1 MPIPPRRTGPAAT
14 SAASTSTPNF
24 LTSSQ
29 PSVPRPTAR
38 PTANNSPNRPP
49 PRAAHQTLPTNLERG
64 VSTPARQQHDHSS
77 SANDHGA
84 ASVSPTANN
93 HNRRRLTTGE
103 LSSSTTQVLLK
114 LFAWSMGK
122 RQMQQES
129 RSSNSSRSR
138 MLFLGASQFPIRF
151 RMWSHETIEL
161 VCARSMTLAQIK
173 KQVLEKRDNGRADP
187 DALLA
192 LQLKH
197 VPIGCDWSPE
207 ALAALAPIDERSTL
221 ESVRSIAA
229 ERLRNLT
236 PTMLVER
243 VPFTEPRITDDVHN
257 EIEGMTRSLIT
268 THKMPWKDTPSEAYA
283 DEVQYFRRCMAKLR
297 ADERRMRQSGELHY
311 EIQRRA
317 TVDLQNLPTSA
328 EQLLIDVRMPLTA
341 SKANVF
347 KVASRDESADAFLL
361 RCFKKHYERVMP
373 QRSAYDFALKR
384 TGVGEYLTGSA
395 PMLSF
400 DYVRR
405 CVLGGQRADF
415 TVVERAAVPELRS
428 PREPLAESHTYAELA
443 EDGGWRIEHRDVSIG
458 AVAWHHL
465 TSLSIFDMREQR
477 LRVRVVG
484 VERLNSSGTQ
494 FWEMDERTRK
504 ALAFDGA
511 ALHVAAQ
518 IYHGGVPLGD
528 EKPRRTRDITKSAN
542 PRWGDWLEFDLSLSN
557 VPRGARLCFTLY
569 ADGEAIGWVN
579 MQLFDFQHRLL
590 AGAHSAALW
599 ANGAANPIG
608 TCVPNMMPAVPTLE
622 VCFDTF
628 ALPVVYPTHNE
639 YEMLPPTPAPPPQ
652 SANAPVLAL
661 TAKDPLYQLTNDD
674 RRLLWQARALAH
686 TLPAMIPKLLLACRY
701 DDRAQVQQMR
711 RELRSWPL
719 LRPELALEILDASF
733 ADPLVRQYAV
743 VCVDQFSDSQLSD
756 ILLQLVQA
764 LKYESA
770 HNSALARM
778 LLRRALRSV
787 AIAHQLFWYL
797 KSEMHVVHI
806 ALRFGLLM
814 EAYLNGNDTHLVE
827 LVEQAGIVSTL
838 TRTAN
843 NIKVLK
849 DNERLETLRT
859 ELRQTLAPTP
869 QSAAAA
875 PYRKLPLT
883 HSCAVGALKIDKCKY
898 MDSKKL
904 PLWLVFQNPDPQ
916 SERDVYIIFK
926 SGDDLRQD
934 MLTLQMIRLMDKL
947 WLAENLDLRMSPYGC
962 VATGDEVGMI
972 EVVLN
977 AETTANITKKSGGA
991 TAAFK
996 SDPLANWLKKENERA
1011 TPAEYDVFV
1020 DNFVRSCAG
1029 YCVATYVLGI
1039 GDRHNDNVM
1048 LTRDGRLFHIDF
1060 GHFLGNYKTKFGY
1073 KRERAPFVFTPDFAY
1088 VMGGKDAEPYKRF
1101 VATACRAYNIIR
1113 HHANLFISL
1122 FAMMLSTGIPELKS
1136 MEDLDYLKDALAPEL
1151 SDEQASE
1158 KFQGLISEA
1167 LATRATQ
1174 LNNFAHLMAH

>member
-484 VERLNSSGTQ
+484 VERLNSS
-494 FWEMDERTRK
+494 
-504 ALAFDGA
+504 
-511 ALHVAAQ
+511 
-518 IYHGGVPLGD
+518 
-528 EKPRRTRDITKSAN
+528 
-542 PRWGDWLEFDLSLSN
+542 
-557 VPRGARLCFTLY
+557 
-569 ADGEAIGWVN
+569 
-579 MQLFDFQHRLL
+579 
-590 AGAHSAALW
+590 
-599 ANGAANPIG
+599 
-608 TCVPNMMPAVPTLE
+608 
-622 VCFDTF
+622 
-628 ALPVVYPTHNE
+628 
-639 YEMLPPTPAPPPQ
+639 
-652 SANAPVLAL
+652 
-661 TAKDPLYQLTNDD
+661 
-674 RRLLWQARALAH
+674 
-686 TLPAMIPKLLLACRY
+686 
-701 DDRAQVQQMR
+701 
-711 RELRSWPL
+711 
-719 LRPELALEILDASF
+719 
-733 ADPLVRQYAV
+733 
-743 VCVDQFSDSQLSD
+743 
-756 ILLQLVQA
+756 LLQLVQV
-764 LKYESA
+764 LKYEPY
-770 HNSALARM
+770 HDSALARF
-778 LLRRALRSV
+778 LLRRALGNRV
-787 AIAHQLFWYL
+787 VGHHLFWFL
-797 KSEMHVVHI
+797 RSEMHVSDI
-806 ALRFGLLM
+806 SRRFGLLL
-814 EAYLNGNDTHLVE
+814 EAYLRGAGSALHSLQRQSELIAALTAAAERIKPMKDAERLAQLRGDLQRVSDTLLARE
-827 LVEQAGIVSTL
+827 PIDSTL
-838 TRTAN
+838 DPRTR
-843 NIKVLK
+843 L
-849 DNERLETLRT
+849 
-859 ELRQTLAPTP
+859 
-869 QSAAAA
+869 
-875 PYRKLPLT
+875 
-883 HSCAVGALKIDKCKY
+883 GALRVDKCKY

-904 PLWLVFQNPDPQ
+904 PLWLVFTNASGGD
-916 SERDVYIIFK
+916 DVYIIFK
-926 SGDDLRQD
+926 AGDDLRQD

-947 WLAENLDLRMSPYGC
+947 WSGDNLDLQMSPYGC
-962 VATGDEVGMI
+962 VATGDEIGMI

-977 AETTANITKKSGGA
+977 SETTAKITAAAGGV
-991 TAAFK
+991 TAAFR
-996 SDPLANWLKKENERA
+996 SDPLLKWMEA
-1011 TPAEYDVFV
+1011 AAA
-1020 DNFVRSCAG
+1020 RSRWRCG
-1029 YCVATYVLGI
+1029 
-1039 GDRHNDNVM
+1039 
-1048 LTRDGRLFHIDF
+1048 
-1060 GHFLGNYKTKFGY
+1060 
-1073 KRERAPFVFTPDFAY
+1073 
-1088 VMGGKDAEPYKRF
+1088 
-1101 VATACRAYNIIR
+1101 
-1113 HHANLFISL
+1113 S
-1122 FAMMLSTGIPELKS
+1122 
-1136 MEDLDYLKDALAPEL
+1136 
-1151 SDEQASE
+1151 
-1158 KFQGLISEA
+1158 
-1167 LATRATQ
+1167 
-1174 LNNFAHLMAH
+1174 